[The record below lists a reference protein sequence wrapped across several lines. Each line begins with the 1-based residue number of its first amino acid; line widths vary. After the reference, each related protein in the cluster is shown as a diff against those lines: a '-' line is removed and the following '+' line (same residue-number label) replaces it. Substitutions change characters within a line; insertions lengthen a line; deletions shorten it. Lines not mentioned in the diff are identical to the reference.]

1 MNNNFDN
8 QTNNGFSVGS
18 GSQVSGG
25 ISSDGL
31 NTSSLGSNFS
41 AISNNGVNASSN
53 DNLSTNMDVNLI
65 ANSNAN
71 LNATPNIN
79 LDTNQNPN
87 LTTDSLINNVN
98 VIPSNGLGVNSNV
111 GFNNNSTNVG
121 VKDNS
126 NKRSTKSTV
135 FLVLAILNTFV
146 GVPFFIRF
154 GVFYS
159 LFGAL
164 GDANTYRIVLTTC
177 ILYCLFSIF
186 ILLVAIIKKL

>member
-8 QTNNGFSVGS
+8 QVNNSFSVGS
-18 GSQVSGG
+18 GNPVNDG

-31 NTSSLGSNFS
+31 NTSSLGSNLNVNPNLS
-41 AISNNGVNASSN
+41 ADPYGNPSTSSNAIPNNSNNN
-53 DNLSTNMDVNLI
+53 
-65 ANSNAN
+65 
-71 LNATPNIN
+71 PNIN
-79 LDTNQNPN
+79 LNTNQNTN
-87 LTTDSLINNVN
+87 STTNSLINNVN
-98 VIPSNGLGVNSNV
+98 GIPSNGLGVNSNAL
-111 GFNNNSTNVG
+111 FNNNSTNVS

-135 FLVLAILNTFV
+135 FFVLAILNILI

-159 LFGAL
+159 IFGAL
-164 GDANTYRIVLTTC
+164 GDANTYHIVLTTC

-186 ILLVAIIKKL
+186 ILLVAIIKKI

>member
-8 QTNNGFSVGS
+8 QVNNSFSVGS
-18 GSQVSGG
+18 GNSVNDG

-31 NTSSLGSNFS
+31 
-41 AISNNGVNASSN
+41 
-53 DNLSTNMDVNLI
+53 
-65 ANSNAN
+65 
-71 LNATPNIN
+71 
-79 LDTNQNPN
+79 
-87 LTTDSLINNVN
+87 
-98 VIPSNGLGVNSNV
+98 GVNSNAR
-111 GFNNNSTNVG
+111 FNNNSNNVS

-135 FLVLAILNTFV
+135 FFVLAILNILI

-159 LFGAL
+159 IFGAL
-164 GDANTYRIVLTTC
+164 GDENTYHIVLTTC

-186 ILLVAIIKKL
+186 ILLVAIIKKI

>member
-8 QTNNGFSVGS
+8 QVNNSFSVGS
-18 GSQVSGG
+18 GTPVNDG

-31 NTSSLGSNFS
+31 NTSSLGSNLNVNPNTN
-41 AISNNGVNASSN
+41 AIPNNNLNVMPNNSNNVS
-53 DNLSTNMDVNLI
+53 
-65 ANSNAN
+65 
-71 LNATPNIN
+71 
-79 LDTNQNPN
+79 
-87 LTTDSLINNVN
+87 
-98 VIPSNGLGVNSNV
+98 
-111 GFNNNSTNVG
+111 

-135 FLVLAILNTFV
+135 FFVLAILNILI

-159 LFGAL
+159 IFGAL
-164 GDANTYRIVLTTC
+164 GDANTYHIVLTTC

-186 ILLVAIIKKL
+186 ILLVAIIKKI

>member
-8 QTNNGFSVGS
+8 QVNNSFSVGS
-18 GSQVSGG
+18 GNSVNDG

-31 NTSSLGSNFS
+31 NTSSLGSNLNVNPNTN
-41 AISNNGVNASSN
+41 AIPNN
-53 DNLSTNMDVNLI
+53 
-65 ANSNAN
+65 N
-71 LNATPNIN
+71 LNVMP
-79 LDTNQNPN
+79 
-87 LTTDSLINNVN
+87 
-98 VIPSNGLGVNSNV
+98 
-111 GFNNNSTNVG
+111 NNSTNVS

-135 FLVLAILNTFV
+135 FLVLAILNILI

-159 LFGAL
+159 IFGAL
-164 GDANTYRIVLTTC
+164 GDANTYHIVLTTC

-186 ILLVAIIKKL
+186 ILLVAIIKKI

>member
-8 QTNNGFSVGS
+8 QVNNSFSVGS
-18 GSQVSGG
+18 GNSVNDG

-31 NTSSLGSNFS
+31 NTSSLGSNLNVNPNTS
-41 AISNNGVNASSN
+41 AISNN
-53 DNLSTNMDVNLI
+53 
-65 ANSNAN
+65 N
-71 LNATPNIN
+71 LNVMPNNLNNNPNIN
-79 LDTNQNPN
+79 LNTNQNN
-87 LTTDSLINNVN
+87 NSTTNSLINNVN
-98 VIPSNGLGVNSNV
+98 GIPSNCLGVNSNAL
-111 GFNNNSTNVG
+111 FNNNSNNVS

-135 FLVLAILNTFV
+135 FFVLAILNILI

-159 LFGAL
+159 IFGAL
-164 GDANTYRIVLTTC
+164 GDENTYHIVLTTC

-186 ILLVAIIKKL
+186 ILLVAIIKKI

>member
-8 QTNNGFSVGS
+8 QVNNSFSVGS
-18 GSQVSGG
+18 GTPVNDG

-31 NTSSLGSNFS
+31 NTSSLGSNLNVMPNLS
-41 AISNNGVNASSN
+41 ADSYGNPNTNAISNN
-53 DNLSTNMDVNLI
+53 
-65 ANSNAN
+65 N
-71 LNATPNIN
+71 LNGMPNNLNNNPNIN
-79 LDTNQNPN
+79 LNTNQNTN
-87 LTTDSLINNVN
+87 STTNSLINNVN
-98 VIPSNGLGVNSNV
+98 GIPSNGLGVNSNAL
-111 GFNNNSTNVG
+111 FNNNSTNVS

-135 FLVLAILNTFV
+135 FFVLAILNILI

-159 LFGAL
+159 IFGAL
-164 GDANTYRIVLTTC
+164 GDANTYHIVLTTC

-186 ILLVAIIKKL
+186 ILLVAIIKKI

>member
-8 QTNNGFSVGS
+8 QVNNSFSVGS
-18 GSQVSGG
+18 GNSVNDG

-31 NTSSLGSNFS
+31 NTSSLGSNLNVNPNTN
-41 AISNNGVNASSN
+41 AIPNNNLNVMPNNSNNVS
-53 DNLSTNMDVNLI
+53 
-65 ANSNAN
+65 
-71 LNATPNIN
+71 
-79 LDTNQNPN
+79 
-87 LTTDSLINNVN
+87 
-98 VIPSNGLGVNSNV
+98 
-111 GFNNNSTNVG
+111 

-135 FLVLAILNTFV
+135 FLVLAILNILI

-159 LFGAL
+159 IFGAL
-164 GDANTYRIVLTTC
+164 GDANTYHIVLTTC

-186 ILLVAIIKKL
+186 ILLVAIIKKI

>member
-8 QTNNGFSVGS
+8 QVNNSFSVGS
-18 GSQVSGG
+18 GNSVNDG

-31 NTSSLGSNFS
+31 NTSSLGSNLNVNPNLS
-41 AISNNGVNASSN
+41 ADSYGNPNTNAISNN
-53 DNLSTNMDVNLI
+53 NLNVMPN
-65 ANSNAN
+65 NSN
-71 LNATPNIN
+71 
-79 LDTNQNPN
+79 
-87 LTTDSLINNVN
+87 NV
-98 VIPSNGLGVNSNV
+98 S
-111 GFNNNSTNVG
+111 

-135 FLVLAILNTFV
+135 FFVLAILNILI

-159 LFGAL
+159 IFGAL
-164 GDANTYRIVLTTC
+164 GDANTYHIVLTTC

-186 ILLVAIIKKL
+186 ILLVAIIKKI

>member
-8 QTNNGFSVGS
+8 QVNNSFSVGS
-18 GSQVSGG
+18 GNSVNDG

-31 NTSSLGSNFS
+31 NTSSLGSNL
-41 AISNNGVNASSN
+41 NVMPN
-53 DNLSTNMDVNLI
+53 
-65 ANSNAN
+65 N
-71 LNATPNIN
+71 LNNNPNIN
-79 LDTNQNPN
+79 LNTNQNTN
-87 LTTDSLINNVN
+87 STTNSLINNVN
-98 VIPSNGLGVNSNV
+98 GIPSNGLGVNSNAL
-111 GFNNNSTNVG
+111 FNNNSNNVS

-135 FLVLAILNTFV
+135 FLVLAILNILI

-159 LFGAL
+159 IFGAL
-164 GDANTYRIVLTTC
+164 GDANTYHIVLTTC

-186 ILLVAIIKKL
+186 ILLVAIIKKI